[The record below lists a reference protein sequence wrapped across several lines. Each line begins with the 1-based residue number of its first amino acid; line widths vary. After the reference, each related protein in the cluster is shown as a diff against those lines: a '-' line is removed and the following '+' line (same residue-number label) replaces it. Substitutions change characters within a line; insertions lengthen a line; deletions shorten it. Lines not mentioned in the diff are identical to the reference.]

1 MKSSIFGF
9 SEDEM
14 ANAFRKAV
22 LSPNGLPGIGVFG
35 SVYSEI
41 SCRQGRPDFIAFS
54 KQHRKWPSNMNS
66 NIKSLDIKILS
77 LVNPLSPRT
86 TKYIAA
92 QINCSLIT
100 VENVFKKLKKKQLV
114 RQTKTGS
121 YILNK
126 RLGPSNN
133 ELIVFELKLNNP
145 KRAIFQAQ
153 QSKNYASRTVI
164 VVPPGQDKNYKKFKN
179 TLSRW
184 GIGLAVFDPLK
195 KTFNLVK
202 RPRKSKPLSNYDY
215 INTLLQISKT

>member
-14 ANAFRKAV
+14 ANAFRKVV

-35 SVYSEI
+35 SVYREI

-54 KQHRKWPSNMNS
+54 KQYRKRSSNMNS
-66 NIKSLDIKILS
+66 NIKSLDIRILS
-77 LVNPLSPRT
+77 LLKPLSPRT

-92 QINCSLIT
+92 KINCPLIT
-100 VENVFKKLKKKQLV
+100 IKNVFKKLKKKQLV

-126 RLGPSNN
+126 TLGPSNN
-133 ELIVFELKLNNP
+133 ELTVFELKLNNP

-153 QSKNYASRTVI
+153 QSKNYASRTII
-164 VVPPGQDKNYKKFKN
+164 VVPPGQDKNYKKFTN

-184 GIGLAVFDPLK
+184 GIGLAVFDPLN
-195 KTFNLVK
+195 KTFNLVR